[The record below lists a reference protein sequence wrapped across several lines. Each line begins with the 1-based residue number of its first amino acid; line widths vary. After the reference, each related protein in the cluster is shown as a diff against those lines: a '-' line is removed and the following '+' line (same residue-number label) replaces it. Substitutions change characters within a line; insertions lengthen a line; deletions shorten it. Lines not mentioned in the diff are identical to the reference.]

1 MALLALAAGAL
12 STGCKDGDPAS
23 LSVTPADIAWGEVDF
38 QQDMPT
44 EGYDERSINLTNGA
58 DEDVT
63 VEVVELDLDHL
74 CSPGIPDTPFEI
86 GTLTPGQTL
95 SFFVS
100 VCEYSREDGERDS
113 EQTGTVAFSSST
125 GGRAETTWSFTPVE
139 VLSR

>member
-12 STGCKDGDPAS
+12 SAGCGAGDPES
-23 LSVTPADIAWGEVDF
+23 LSVDPPSIAWGEVDF

-44 EGYDERSINLTNGA
+44 EGYAEQAINLTNDA
-58 DEDVT
+58 EEEVT
-63 VEVVELDLDHL
+63 VEVAALDLDHL
-74 CSPGIPDTPFEI
+74 CSPGIPQTPFEI

-100 VCEYSREDGERDS
+100 VCDYSREGGERDS
-113 EQTGTVAFSSST
+113 EQAGTVVFTSSS
-125 GGRAETTWSFTPVE
+125 GGRAEVPWTFTPVE